1 MQEKSTEREV
11 ESSPTW
17 EDLEAFARQG
27 VQRLLQRVLQEE
39 VDSVLGRERYE
50 RRAVVDAAV
59 GYRNGYGK
67 PRRLSV
73 MAGTVTVR
81 RPRVRRAACALWCAV
96 LVVKPHCA
104 LALPPPLR
112 SAIRRVLPAA
122 LGVS

>member
-1 MQEKSTEREV
+1 M
-11 ESSPTW
+11 
-17 EDLEAFARQG
+17 
-27 VQRLLQRVLQEE
+27 
-39 VDSVLGRERYE
+39 
-50 RRAVVDAAV
+50 DAAV

-81 RPRVRRAACALWCAV
+81 RPRVRRVACALWCAV

-112 SAIRRVLPAA
+112 DLLRRAFQPASS
-122 LGVS
+122 G